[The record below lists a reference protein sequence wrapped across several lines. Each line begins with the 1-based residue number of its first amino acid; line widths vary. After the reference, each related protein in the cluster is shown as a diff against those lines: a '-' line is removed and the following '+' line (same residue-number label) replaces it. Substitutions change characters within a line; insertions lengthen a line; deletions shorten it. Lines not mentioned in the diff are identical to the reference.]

1 MFQIATNYTKQVKTL
16 KETRE
21 NPKQKIG
28 FLKLWTSSF
37 AGDKTQ
43 TTRKFSANQKNCR
56 LSNRRNQLLISSYLE
71 CILLKVRKCR
81 WRQIRANL
89 CKVLTFIRVMLMSRK
104 NLWLICNTTKVL
116 ASTPQ
121 SYIAYQTSS
130 NWEQSF

>member
-1 MFQIATNYTKQVKTL
+1 MFQIATNYMKQVKTL
-16 KETRE
+16 KETKE
-21 NPKQKIG
+21 NPKQKID

-43 TTRKFSANQKNCR
+43 MTRKFSANQTSCR
-56 LSNRRNQLLISSYLE
+56 LLNQRNRLLISSFLE

-89 CKVLTFIRVMLMSRK
+89 CKVLTLKRVRLMSRK
-104 NLWLICNTTKVL
+104 NLWLNCNTTKV
-116 ASTPQ
+116 STPK
-121 SYIAYQTSS
+121 SYIAYQTSL